1 MKIKKVEIV
10 PIKPC
15 NGLIGFAHVF
25 IEEGLYLGSI
35 GIFTKR
41 DGDGYRLTYPT
52 RRVGEVNITIFHP
65 ISNECSKDLKKQSL
79 RRPSEFFQFGNF
91 NQLKR

>member
-10 PIKPC
+10 PVKPC

-25 IEEGLYLGSI
+25 FEEGLYLGSI

-52 RRVGEVNITIFHP
+52 RRVGENNITIFHP
-65 ISNECSKDLKKQSL
+65 INSECSKKFEKAV
-79 RRPSEFFQFGNF
+79 FQEAERVFSMQKF
-91 NQLKR
+91 

>member
-41 DGDGYRLTYPT
+41 DGNGYRLTYPT
-52 RRVGEVNITIFHP
+52 RRVGEGHITIFHP
-65 ISNECSKDLKKQSL
+65 INNECSK
-79 RRPSEFFQFGNF
+79 EFEKAVFQEAERVFSVHK
-91 NQLKR
+91 L